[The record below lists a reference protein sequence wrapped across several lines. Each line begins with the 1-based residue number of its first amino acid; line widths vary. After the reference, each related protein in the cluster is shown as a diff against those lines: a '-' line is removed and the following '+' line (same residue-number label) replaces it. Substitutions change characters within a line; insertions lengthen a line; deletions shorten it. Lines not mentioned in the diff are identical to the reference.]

1 MKPMS
6 SIRPLLSSV
15 FMNGQSLHT
24 LIGRRIL
31 IARQSCFSN
40 ALRRPFIIFIAGIH
54 STRMPLIGLVVCQW
68 GLNVPHDWLSLGI
81 PILSTRSS
89 KRAILI
95 FRFCLYFEETE

>member
-15 FMNGQSLHT
+15 FMNGHSLHT

-31 IARQSCFSN
+31 FARQSCFSN
-40 ALRRPFIIFIAGIH
+40 ALRPFIIFIAGIH
-54 STRMPLIGLVVCQW
+54 STRMPLIGLVVWQW
-68 GLNVPHDWLSLGI
+68 GLYVPHDLLSLGI

-95 FRFCLYFEETE
+95 FRFCFYFEETE